1 MLHSAAN
8 EIVVVLERRVL
19 LLAWDDEGNGNDKKD
34 RVQAQVKSRKGNKGG
49 DGDEFNFP
57 DDTAHPSGR
66 SMVVD
71 GVETWRMER
80 NEEEEEEEEG
90 SGREGSEPP

>member
-8 EIVVVLERRVL
+8 ETVVVLERRVL

-34 RVQAQVKSRKGNKGG
+34 RVQVRVKSRKGNKGG
-49 DGDEFNFP
+49 DGDEYNFP
-57 DDTAHPSGR
+57 DDTTNPGGR
-66 SMVVD
+66 LMVVD
-71 GVETWRMER
+71 GVERWRMEK
-80 NEEEEEEEEG
+80 EEG